1 MDDTVSTPQ
10 TRSTTI
16 SASKLTGRDSGG
28 SDLGGMGGES
38 KIAKLSRIL
47 RTTRVKVNDNEKATK
62 VNAEKITRIKNI
74 IQTNKKNVA
83 DQLKAQDNSA
93 VFTEIAGKVQ
103 SIADT
108 LEQQQ
113 KFDKGQATQSRQQ
126 QQKKKATAREKMLES
141 GGGALAAVKGTA
153 EKIASPMQGIFDKLF
168 NFITNVVLGRAIFKM
183 FEWFQDEENKKK
195 VDTIFRFIKD
205 WWPTL
210 LAGLILFGAA
220 LLGPAGLII
229 GITAL
234 AIGFIPKLVDATKQM
249 FGFGNDVEKGVKK
262 AESATK
268 DSEKKIGAPKDPNE
282 IPSPDLAE
290 IQQKTQELSGPGETP
305 EKPNGMVKG
314 GMVKGPGGIDNVP
327 AMLTAGEY
335 VISKGAVDKF
345 GSGMF
350 AALNAAGGGSGEPS
364 GGNYSTGGMV
374 FNLNPK
380 KTFNIASPRHY
391 KTGGFVS
398 PRYYKTGGLVTP
410 LKADHLYLKFAEGG
424 HVPAMSS
431 PDPVESTKTHEET
444 FLPFPEEDMKDSGA
458 TKLTSFGKPKSPSK
472 AVTNMVGQQQDGPL
486 MNFVKTVKNY
496 FVGSPDEAQGSSMQ
510 MSPTQNYKA
519 PRVDP
524 PMAKKSNVVI
534 APPQQGGG
542 DAGGGEQTLGSK
554 PPAFGARTSGSR
566 TKTQTLGVVV

>member
-103 SIADT
+103 SIAST

-141 GGGALAAVKGTA
+141 GGGALDAVKGTA
-153 EKIASPMQGIFDKLF
+153 EKIASPVKGMFDKLF

-183 FEWFQDEENKKK
+183 FEWFQDEENKGKIE
-195 VDTIFRFIKD
+195 TIFRFIKD

-210 LAGLILFGAA
+210 LAGLILFGGA

-234 AIGFIPKLVDATKQM
+234 AIGFIPKLVDATKKI
-249 FGFGNDVEKGVKK
+249 FGFGNDVEKGVKQ
-262 AESATK
+262 AETASK
-268 DSEKKIGAPKDPNE
+268 DSEKQIGGPQDPNE
-282 IPSPDLAE
+282 IPSPDLAA
-290 IQQKTQELSGPGETP
+290 IQQKTQELSEPGETP

-314 GMVKGPGGIDNVP
+314 GIVKGPGGIDNVP

-391 KTGGFVS
+391 KTGGFVA
-398 PRYYKTGGLVTP
+398 PRYYKTGGLVAP
-410 LKADHLYLKFAEGG
+410 LKAEHLYLKFAEGG
-424 HVPAMSS
+424 HVPEAAP
-431 PDPVESTKTHEET
+431 PDPVASTKTHEET
-444 FLPFPEEDMKDSGA
+444 FLPFPEEDMRDNGA
-458 TKLTSFGKPKSPSK
+458 TKLTSFGKPKAPSK
-472 AVTNMVGQQQDGPL
+472 AVTDMVGHQQDGPL

-496 FVGSPDEAQGSSMQ
+496 FVGSPDEGKGSSMQ

-519 PRVDP
+519 PKVDP

-534 APPQQGGG
+534 APSQQGGG
-542 DAGGGEQTLGSK
+542 DASGGEQTLGSK
-554 PPAFGARTSGSR
+554 PPAFSATTSGSR

>member
-16 SASKLTGRDSGG
+16 SASKLTGRDTGG

-47 RTTRVKVNDNEKATK
+47 RTTRVKVNENEKATK

-74 IQTNKKNVA
+74 IQANRKNVA
-83 DQLKAQDNSA
+83 DQLKTQDNSA

-103 SIADT
+103 SIAST

-126 QQKKKATAREKMLES
+126 QQKNKATAREKMLEA
-141 GGGALAAVKGTA
+141 GGGALDAVKGTA
-153 EKIASPMQGIFDKLF
+153 EKIASPVKGMFEKLF
-168 NFITNVVLGRAIFKM
+168 NFITNVVLGRAIFKT

-195 VDTIFRFIKD
+195 IETIFRFIKD

-210 LAGLILFGAA
+210 LAGLILFGGA

-234 AIGFIPKLVDATKQM
+234 AIGFIPKLVDATKKI
-249 FGFGNDVEKGVKK
+249 FGFGNDVEKGVKQ
-262 AESATK
+262 AETASK
-268 DSEKKIGAPKDPNE
+268 DSEKQIGGPQDPNE
-282 IPSPDLAE
+282 IPSPDLAA
-290 IQQKTQELSGPGETP
+290 IQQKTSELSEPGETSSTP
-305 EKPNGMVKG
+305 PVKMATG

-350 AALNAAGGGSGEPS
+350 AALNSAGGGSGQPT
-364 GGNYSTGGMV
+364 GGHYSTGGMV

-380 KTFNIASPRHY
+380 KTFNVA
-391 KTGGFVS
+391 S
-398 PRYYKTGGLVTP
+398 PRYYKTGGLVAP
-410 LKADHLYLKFAEGG
+410 LKAEHLYLKFAEGG
-424 HVPAMSS
+424 HVPGTTS
-431 PDPVESTKTHEET
+431 PDPIKSTKTHDET
-444 FLPFPEEDMKDSGA
+444 FLPFPDDMMGGGSNKLVSSGQP
-458 TKLTSFGKPKSPSK
+458 KPPSA
-472 AVTNMVGQQQDGPL
+472 AVVKMAEKQSENPL

-496 FVGSPDEAQGSSMQ
+496 FVGSPDEGTPMQ

-519 PRVDP
+519 PKVDP

-542 DAGGGEQTLGSK
+542 DASGGEQTLGSK

>member
-28 SDLGGMGGES
+28 SNLGGMGGES

-47 RTTRVKVNDNEKATK
+47 RTTRVKVNENEKTTK

-74 IQTNKKNVA
+74 IQANKKNVA
-83 DQLKAQDNSA
+83 DKLKTQDNSA

-103 SIADT
+103 SIANT

-113 KFDKGQATQSRQQ
+113 KSDKGQVTQNRQQ
-126 QQKKKATAREKMLES
+126 QQKKKATAREKMLEA
-141 GGGALAAVKGTA
+141 GGGALDAVKGTA
-153 EKIASPMQGIFDKLF
+153 EKIASPVKGMFEKLF
-168 NFITNVVLGRAIFKM
+168 NFIVNVVLGRAIFKM
-183 FEWFQDEENKKK
+183 FEWFQDDENKGKIE
-195 VDTIFRFIKD
+195 TIFRFIKD

-210 LAGLILFGAA
+210 LAGLILFGGA

-234 AIGFIPKLVDATKQM
+234 AIGFIPRLIDATKKI
-249 FGFGNDVEKGVKK
+249 FGFGNDVEKGVKEAK
-262 AESATK
+262 SATK
-268 DSEKKIGAPKDPNE
+268 NSEKKIGAPKDSNE
-282 IPSPDLAE
+282 IPSPDLAA
-290 IQQKTQELSGPGETP
+290 IQQKTSELSEPGETSSTP
-305 EKPNGMVKG
+305 PAKLATG

-350 AALNAAGGGSGEPS
+350 ASLNAAGGGSGQPT
-364 GGNYSTGGMV
+364 GGHYSTGGMA

-380 KTFNIASPRHY
+380 KTFNVASPRHY
-391 KTGGFVS
+391 KTGGFVT
-398 PRYYKTGGLVTP
+398 PRYYKTGGPVTP
-410 LKADHLYLKFAEGG
+410 LKAEHFYFKFAEGG
-424 HVPAMSS
+424 HVPKNL
-431 PDPVESTKTHEET
+431 PDPVE
-444 FLPFPEEDMKDSGA
+444 DMERPTLSD
-458 TKLTSFGKPKSPSK
+458 FGKPETPVINVIS
-472 AVTNMVGQQQDGPL
+472 MFGQKQIEPL
-486 MNFVKTVKNY
+486 INFAKTVRNY
-496 FVGSPDEAQGSSMQ
+496 FVGSPDKGQEHSMQ
-510 MSPTQNYKA
+510 MSSNQNYKA

-534 APPQQGGG
+534 AAPQQGGG
-542 DAGGGEQTLGSK
+542 DASGGEQTLGSK
-554 PPAFGARTSGSR
+554 PPAFSATTSGSR

>member
-38 KIAKLSRIL
+38 KIGKLSRIL
-47 RTTRVKVNDNEKATK
+47 RTTRVKVNENEKTTK

-74 IQTNKKNVA
+74 IQANRKNVA

-103 SIADT
+103 SIAST

-126 QQKKKATAREKMLES
+126 QQKKKATAREKMLET

-153 EKIASPMQGIFDKLF
+153 EKIASPIQGMFDKLF
-168 NFITNVVLGRAIFKM
+168 NFITNVVLGRAIFKT

-195 VDTIFRFIKD
+195 IETIFRFIKD

-210 LAGLILFGAA
+210 LAGLILFGGA

-234 AIGFIPKLVDATKQM
+234 AIGFIPRLVDATKKI
-249 FGFGNDVEKGVKK
+249 FGFGNDVEKGVKE
-262 AESATK
+262 AETASK
-268 DSEKKIGAPKDPNE
+268 DSEKKIGAPTDPNE
-282 IPSPDLAE
+282 IPSPDLAA
-290 IQQKTQELSGPGETP
+290 IQQKTQELSEPGETP
-305 EKPNGMVKG
+305 EKPPGYVKG
-314 GMVKGPGGIDNVP
+314 GVVKGPGGIDNVP

-364 GGNYSTGGMV
+364 SGNYSTGGMV
-374 FNLNPK
+374 FNLNPQ
-380 KTFNIASPRHY
+380 KTFNHTSRGSKKTISNSIVKHY
-391 KTGGFVS
+391 NS
-398 PRYYKTGGLVTP
+398 GGLVAP
-410 LKADHLYLKFAEGG
+410 LKAEHLYLKFAEGG
-424 HVPAMSS
+424 HVPGTTS
-431 PDPVESTKTHEET
+431 PDPIKSTKTHNET
-444 FLPFPEEDMKDSGA
+444 FLPFPDDMMGGGSNKLVSSGQP
-458 TKLTSFGKPKSPSK
+458 KPPSASVVK
-472 AVTNMVGQQQDGPL
+472 MAEKQSENPL

-496 FVGSPDEAQGSSMQ
+496 FVGSPDEGTPMQ
-510 MSPTQNYKA
+510 MSSSQNYKA

-524 PMAKKSNVVI
+524 PMAKKSSVVI

-542 DAGGGEQTLGSK
+542 DASGGEQTLGSK
-554 PPAFGARTSGSR
+554 PPAFSARTSGSR

>member
-103 SIADT
+103 SIAST

-126 QQKKKATAREKMLES
+126 QQKKKATAREKMLET

-153 EKIASPMQGIFDKLF
+153 EKIASPIQGMFDKLF
-168 NFITNVVLGRAIFKM
+168 NFITNVVLGRAIFKT

-195 VDTIFRFIKD
+195 IETIFRFIKD

-210 LAGLILFGAA
+210 LAGLILFGGA

-234 AIGFIPKLVDATKQM
+234 AIGFIPKLVDATKKI
-249 FGFGNDVEKGVKK
+249 FGFGNDVEKGVKE
-262 AESATK
+262 AETASK
-268 DSEKKIGAPKDPNE
+268 DSEKQIGGPQDPNE
-282 IPSPDLAE
+282 IPSPDLAA
-290 IQQKTQELSGPGETP
+290 IQQKTSELSEPGETP
-305 EKPNGMVKG
+305 STPPAKMATG

-364 GGNYSTGGMV
+364 SGNYSTGGMV
-374 FNLNPK
+374 FNLNPQ
-380 KTFNIASPRHY
+380 KTFNHTSRGSKKTISNSIVKHY
-391 KTGGFVS
+391 NS
-398 PRYYKTGGLVTP
+398 GGLVAP
-410 LKADHLYLKFAEGG
+410 LKAEHLYLKFAEGG
-424 HVPAMSS
+424 HVPGTTS
-431 PDPVESTKTHEET
+431 PDPIKSTKTHDET
-444 FLPFPEEDMKDSGA
+444 FLPFPDDMMGGGSNKLVSSGQP
-458 TKLTSFGKPKSPSK
+458 KPPSASVVK
-472 AVTNMVGQQQDGPL
+472 MAEKQSENPL

-496 FVGSPDEAQGSSMQ
+496 FVGSPDEGTPMQ
-510 MSPTQNYKA
+510 MSSTQNYKA

-524 PMAKKSNVVI
+524 PMAKKSSVVI

-554 PPAFGARTSGSR
+554 PPAFSARTSGSR

>member
-16 SASKLTGRDSGG
+16 SASKLMGKDSGG

-74 IQTNKKNVA
+74 IQANRKNVA
-83 DQLKAQDNSA
+83 DQLKTQDNSA

-103 SIADT
+103 SIAST

-126 QQKKKATAREKMLES
+126 QQKKKATAREKMLET

-153 EKIASPMQGIFDKLF
+153 EKIASPIQGMFDKLF
-168 NFITNVVLGRAIFKM
+168 NFITNVVLGRAIFKT

-195 VDTIFRFIKD
+195 IETIFRFIKD

-210 LAGLILFGAA
+210 LAGLILFGGA

-234 AIGFIPKLVDATKQM
+234 AIGFIPKLVDATKKI
-249 FGFGNDVEKGVKK
+249 FGFGNDVEKGVKA
-262 AESATK
+262 AETASK
-268 DSEKKIGAPKDPNE
+268 DSEKKIGGPQDPNE
-282 IPSPDLAE
+282 IPSPDLAA
-290 IQQKTQELSGPGETP
+290 IQQKTYELSEPGETP
-305 EKPNGMVKG
+305 STPPAKMATG

-350 AALNAAGGGSGEPS
+350 AALNAAGGGSGQPT

-380 KTFNIASPRHY
+380 KTFNVA
-391 KTGGFVS
+391 S
-398 PRYYKTGGLVTP
+398 PRYYKTGGLVAP
-410 LKADHLYLKFAEGG
+410 LKAEHLYLKFAEGG
-424 HVPAMSS
+424 HVPGTTS
-431 PDPVESTKTHEET
+431 PDPIKSTKTHDET
-444 FLPFPEEDMKDSGA
+444 FLPFPDDMMGGGSNKLVSSGQP
-458 TKLTSFGKPKSPSK
+458 KPPSA
-472 AVTNMVGQQQDGPL
+472 AVVKMAEKQSENPL

-496 FVGSPDEAQGSSMQ
+496 FVGSPDEGTPMQ

-519 PRVDP
+519 PKVDP

>member
-38 KIAKLSRIL
+38 KIGKLSRIL
-47 RTTRVKVNDNEKATK
+47 RTTRVKVNENEKTTK

-74 IQTNKKNVA
+74 IQANRKNVA

-103 SIADT
+103 SIAST

-141 GGGALAAVKGTA
+141 GGGALDAVKGTA
-153 EKIASPMQGIFDKLF
+153 EKIASPVKGMFEKLF

-183 FEWFQDEENKKK
+183 FEWFQDEENKGKIE
-195 VDTIFRFIKD
+195 TIFRFIKD

-210 LAGLILFGAA
+210 LAGLILFGGA

-234 AIGFIPKLVDATKQM
+234 AIGFIPKLVDATKKI
-249 FGFGNDVEKGVKK
+249 FGFGNDVEKGVKQ
-262 AESATK
+262 AETASK
-268 DSEKKIGAPKDPNE
+268 DSEKQIGGPQDPNE
-282 IPSPDLAE
+282 IPSPDLAA
-290 IQQKTQELSGPGETP
+290 IQQKTSELSEPGETSSTP
-305 EKPNGMVKG
+305 PAKLATG

-350 AALNAAGGGSGEPS
+350 AALNAAGGGSGQPT

-374 FNLNPK
+374 FNLNPQ
-380 KTFNIASPRHY
+380 KTFNHTSRGSKKTISNSVVKHY
-391 KTGGFVS
+391 NSGGLVT
-398 PRYYKTGGLVTP
+398 PRYYKTGGPVAP
-410 LKADHLYLKFAEGG
+410 LKAEHFYFKFAEGG
-424 HVPAMSS
+424 HVPENS
-431 PDPVESTKTHEET
+431 PDPVE
-444 FLPFPEEDMKDSGA
+444 DMERPALSD
-458 TKLTSFGKPKSPSK
+458 FGKPETP
-472 AVTNMVGQQQDGPL
+472 VINVINMLGQQQIEPL
-486 MNFVKTVKNY
+486 MNFAKTVRNY
-496 FVGSPDEAQGSSMQ
+496 FVGSPDKGQEHSMQ
-510 MSPTQNYKA
+510 MSSNQNYKA

-534 APPQQGGG
+534 AAPQQGGG
-542 DAGGGEQTLGSK
+542 DASGGEQTLGSK
-554 PPAFGARTSGSR
+554 PPAFSARTSGSR

>member
-16 SASKLTGRDSGG
+16 SASKLMGRDSGG

-47 RTTRVKVNDNEKATK
+47 RTTRVKVNENEKSTK

-74 IQTNKKNVA
+74 IQANRKNVA

-103 SIADT
+103 SIAST
-108 LEQQQ
+108 VEQQQ

-141 GGGALAAVKGTA
+141 GGGGALAAVKGTA
-153 EKIASPMQGIFDKLF
+153 EKIASPIRGMFDKLF
-168 NFITNVVLGRAIFKM
+168 NFITNVVLGRAIFKT
-183 FEWFQDEENKKK
+183 FEWFQDKENKKK
-195 VDTIFRFIKD
+195 IETIFRFIKD

-210 LAGLILFGAA
+210 LAGLILFGGA
-220 LLGPAGLII
+220 LLGPAGLIL

-234 AIGFIPKLVDATKQM
+234 AIGFIPKLVDATKKI
-249 FGFGNDVEKGVKK
+249 FGFGNDVEKGVKE
-262 AESATK
+262 AETASK
-268 DSEKKIGAPKDPNE
+268 DSEKKIGGPQDPNE
-282 IPSPDLAE
+282 IPSPDLAA
-290 IQQKTQELSGPGETP
+290 IQQKTQELSEPGETP
-305 EKPNGMVKG
+305 EKPPGYVKG
-314 GMVKGPGGIDNVP
+314 GVVKGPGGIDNVP

-380 KTFNIASPRHY
+380 KTFNHTSRGSKKTISNSVVKHY
-391 KTGGFVS
+391 NSGGLVT
-398 PRYYKTGGLVTP
+398 PRYYKTGGPVAP
-410 LKADHLYLKFAEGG
+410 LKAEHFYFKFAEGG
-424 HVPAMSS
+424 HVPENS
-431 PDPVESTKTHEET
+431 PDPVE
-444 FLPFPEEDMKDSGA
+444 DMERPALSD
-458 TKLTSFGKPKSPSK
+458 FGKPETP
-472 AVTNMVGQQQDGPL
+472 VINVINTLGQQQIEPL
-486 MNFVKTVKNY
+486 MNFAKTVRNY
-496 FVGSPDEAQGSSMQ
+496 FVGSPDKGQEHSMQ
-510 MSPTQNYKA
+510 MSSNQNYKA

-534 APPQQGGG
+534 AAPQQGGG
-542 DAGGGEQTLGSK
+542 DASGGEQTLGSK
-554 PPAFGARTSGSR
+554 PPAFSARTSGSR

>member
-47 RTTRVKVNDNEKATK
+47 RTTRVKVNELEKKQSDTDKK
-62 VNAEKITRIKNI
+62 VALNAEKITKIKNI
-74 IQTNKKNVA
+74 LKDHRKNVA

-103 SIADT
+103 SIAST

-126 QQKKKATAREKMLES
+126 QQKKKATAREKMLEA
-141 GGGALAAVKGTA
+141 GGGALGAVKGTA
-153 EKIASPMQGIFDKLF
+153 EKIASPVKGMFEKLF

-183 FEWFQDEENKKK
+183 FEWFQDKENKGKIE
-195 VDTIFRFIKD
+195 TIFRFIKD

-210 LAGLILFGAA
+210 LAGLILFGGA

-234 AIGFIPKLVDATKQM
+234 AIGFIPKLVDATKKI
-249 FGFGNDVEKGVKK
+249 FGFGNDVEKGVKQ
-262 AESATK
+262 AETASK
-268 DSEKKIGAPKDPNE
+268 DSEKKIGGPQDPNE
-282 IPSPDLAE
+282 IPSPDLAA
-290 IQQKTQELSGPGETP
+290 IQQKTSELSEPGETP
-305 EKPNGMVKG
+305 STPPAKMATG
-314 GMVKGPGGIDNVP
+314 GIVKGPGGIDNVP

-350 AALNAAGGGSGEPS
+350 AALNSAGGGSGQPT
-364 GGNYSTGGMV
+364 GGHYSTGGMV

-380 KTFNIASPRHY
+380 KTFNVA
-391 KTGGFVS
+391 S
-398 PRYYKTGGLVTP
+398 PRYYKTGGLVAP
-410 LKADHLYLKFAEGG
+410 LKAEHLYLKFAEGG
-424 HVPAMSS
+424 HVPGTTS
-431 PDPVESTKTHEET
+431 PDPIKSTKTHDET
-444 FLPFPEEDMKDSGA
+444 FLPFPDDMMGGGSNKLVSSGQP
-458 TKLTSFGKPKSPSK
+458 KPPSASVVK
-472 AVTNMVGQQQDGPL
+472 MAEKQSENPL

-496 FVGSPDEAQGSSMQ
+496 FVGSPDEGTPMQ

-519 PRVDP
+519 PKVDP

-534 APPQQGGG
+534 APSQQGGG

>member
-16 SASKLTGRDSGG
+16 SASKLMGRDSGG

-47 RTTRVKVNDNEKATK
+47 RTTRVKVNELEKKQKDTDKK
-62 VNAEKITRIKNI
+62 VALNAEKITKIKNI
-74 IQTNKKNVA
+74 LKDHRKNVA

-93 VFTEIAGKVQ
+93 VFTEIASKVQ
-103 SIADT
+103 SIAST

-113 KFDKGQATQSRQQ
+113 RFDRGQATQSRQQ
-126 QQKKKATAREKMLES
+126 QQKKKATAREKMLEA
-141 GGGALAAVKGTA
+141 GGGALDAVKGTA
-153 EKIASPMQGIFDKLF
+153 EKIASPVKGMFEKLF
-168 NFITNVVLGRAIFKM
+168 NFIVNVVLGRAIFKM
-183 FEWFQDEENKKK
+183 FEWFQDKENKGKI
-195 VDTIFRFIKD
+195 DTIFRFIKD

-210 LAGLILFGAA
+210 LAGLILFGGA

-234 AIGFIPKLVDATKQM
+234 AIGFIPRLVDATKKI
-249 FGFGNDVEKGVKK
+249 FGFGNDVEKGVKA
-262 AESATK
+262 AETASK
-268 DSEKKIGAPKDPNE
+268 NSEKKIGGPQDPNE

-290 IQQKTQELSGPGETP
+290 IQQKTYELSEPGETP
-305 EKPNGMVKG
+305 STPPAKMATG

-350 AALNAAGGGSGEPS
+350 AALNAAGGGSGQPT
-364 GGNYSTGGMV
+364 GGHYSTGGMV

-380 KTFNIASPRHY
+380 KTFNVA
-391 KTGGFVS
+391 S
-398 PRYYKTGGLVTP
+398 PRYYKTGGLVAP
-410 LKADHLYLKFAEGG
+410 LKAEHLYLKFAEGG
-424 HVPAMSS
+424 HVPGTTS
-431 PDPVESTKTHEET
+431 PDPIKSTKTHDET
-444 FLPFPEEDMKDSGA
+444 FLPFPDDMMGGGSNKLVSSGQP
-458 TKLTSFGKPKSPSK
+458 KPPSA
-472 AVTNMVGQQQDGPL
+472 AVVKMAEKQSENPL

-496 FVGSPDEAQGSSMQ
+496 FVGSPDEGTPMQ

-519 PRVDP
+519 PKVDP

-542 DAGGGEQTLGSK
+542 DASGGEQTLGSK

>member
-28 SDLGGMGGES
+28 SNLGGMGGES
-38 KIAKLSRIL
+38 KIGKLSRIL
-47 RTTRVKVNDNEKATK
+47 RTTRVKVNENEKATK

-74 IQTNKKNVA
+74 IQANRKNVA
-83 DQLKAQDNSA
+83 DKLKTQNNSV

-103 SIADT
+103 SIAST

-113 KFDKGQATQSRQQ
+113 KFDRGQATQSGQQ
-126 QQKKKATAREKMLES
+126 QQKKKATAREKMLEA
-141 GGGALAAVKGTA
+141 GGGALDAIKGTA
-153 EKIASPMQGIFDKLF
+153 EKIASPVKGMFEKLF
-168 NFITNVVLGRAIFKM
+168 NFIVNVVLGRAIFKM
-183 FEWFQDEENKKK
+183 FEWFQDDENKGKIES
-195 VDTIFRFIKD
+195 IFRFIKD

-210 LAGLILFGAA
+210 LAGLILFGGA

-234 AIGFIPKLVDATKQM
+234 AIGFIPKLVDATKKI
-249 FGFGNDVEKGVKK
+249 FGFGNDVEKGVKEAKK
-262 AESATK
+262 ATE
-268 DSEKKIGAPKDPNE
+268 DSEKKIGAPKDSNE
-282 IPSPDLAE
+282 IPSPDLAA
-290 IQQKTQELSGPGETP
+290 IQQKTSELSGPGETP
-305 EKPNGMVKG
+305 EKPPAKLATG

-350 AALNAAGGGSGEPS
+350 ASLNAAGGGSGQPT

-380 KTFNIASPRHY
+380 KTFNVASPRHY
-391 KTGGFVS
+391 KTGGFVT
-398 PRYYKTGGLVTP
+398 PRYYKTGGPVTP
-410 LKADHLYLKFAEGG
+410 LKAEHFYFKFAEGG
-424 HVPAMSS
+424 HVPKNL
-431 PDPVESTKTHEET
+431 PDPVE
-444 FLPFPEEDMKDSGA
+444 DMERPTLSD
-458 TKLTSFGKPKSPSK
+458 FGKPETPVINVIS
-472 AVTNMVGQQQDGPL
+472 MFGQKQIEPL
-486 MNFVKTVKNY
+486 INFAKTVRNY
-496 FVGSPDEAQGSSMQ
+496 FVGSPDNGQEHSMQ
-510 MSPTQNYKA
+510 MSSNQNYKA

-534 APPQQGGG
+534 AAPQQGGG
-542 DAGGGEQTLGSK
+542 DASGGEQTLGSK
-554 PPAFGARTSGSR
+554 PPAFSATTSGSR

>member
-83 DQLKAQDNSA
+83 DQLKSQDNSA

-113 KFDKGQATQSRQQ
+113 KFDRGQATQSRQQ

-141 GGGALAAVKGTA
+141 GGGALDAVKGTA
-153 EKIASPMQGIFDKLF
+153 EKIASPVKGMFEKLF
-168 NFITNVVLGRAIFKM
+168 NFIVNVVLGRAIFKM
-183 FEWFQDEENKKK
+183 FEWFQDKENKGKI
-195 VDTIFRFIKD
+195 DTIFRFIKD

-210 LAGLILFGAA
+210 LAGLILFGGA
-220 LLGPAGLII
+220 LLGPAGLIL
-229 GITAL
+229 GVTAL
-234 AIGFIPKLVDATKQM
+234 AIGFIPKLVDATKKI
-249 FGFGNDVEKGVKK
+249 FGFGNDVEKGVKE
-262 AESATK
+262 AETASK
-268 DSEKKIGAPKDPNE
+268 DSEKQIGGPQDPNE
-282 IPSPDLAE
+282 IPSPDLAA
-290 IQQKTQELSGPGETP
+290 IQQKTSELSEPGETSSTP
-305 EKPNGMVKG
+305 PAKLATG

-364 GGNYSTGGMV
+364 GGHYSTGGMV

-380 KTFNIASPRHY
+380 KTFNVA
-391 KTGGFVS
+391 S
-398 PRYYKTGGLVTP
+398 PRYYKTGGLVAP
-410 LKADHLYLKFAEGG
+410 LKAEHLYLKFAEGG
-424 HVPAMSS
+424 HVPGTTS
-431 PDPVESTKTHEET
+431 PDPIKSTKTHDET
-444 FLPFPEEDMKDSGA
+444 FLPFPDDMMGGGSNKLVSSGQP
-458 TKLTSFGKPKSPSK
+458 KPPSASVVK
-472 AVTNMVGQQQDGPL
+472 MAEKQSENPL

-496 FVGSPDEAQGSSMQ
+496 FVGSPDEGTPMQ

-519 PRVDP
+519 PKVDP

-534 APPQQGGG
+534 APPQQGGE

>member
-103 SIADT
+103 SIAST

-113 KFDKGQATQSRQQ
+113 KFDKGQATQDRQQ
-126 QQKKKATAREKMLES
+126 QQKKKATAREKMLEAG

-183 FEWFQDEENKKK
+183 FEWFQDEENKGKIE
-195 VDTIFRFIKD
+195 TIFRFIKD

-210 LAGLILFGAA
+210 LAGLILFGGA

-234 AIGFIPKLVDATKQM
+234 AIGFIPKLVDATKKI
-249 FGFGNDVEKGVKK
+249 FGFGNDVEKGVKE
-262 AESATK
+262 AETASK
-268 DSEKKIGAPKDPNE
+268 DSEKQIGGPQDPNE
-282 IPSPDLAE
+282 IPSPDLAA
-290 IQQKTQELSGPGETP
+290 IQQKTSELSEPGETSSTP
-305 EKPNGMVKG
+305 PAKMATG

-350 AALNAAGGGSGEPS
+350 AALNAAGGGSGKPT
-364 GGNYSTGGMV
+364 GGHYSTGGMV

-380 KTFNIASPRHY
+380 KTFNVA
-391 KTGGFVS
+391 S
-398 PRYYKTGGLVTP
+398 PRYYKTGGLVAP
-410 LKADHLYLKFAEGG
+410 LKAEHLYLKFAEGG
-424 HVPAMSS
+424 HVPGTTS
-431 PDPVESTKTHEET
+431 PDPIKSTKTHDET
-444 FLPFPEEDMKDSGA
+444 FLPFPDDMMGGGSNKLVSSGQP
-458 TKLTSFGKPKSPSK
+458 KPPSASVVK
-472 AVTNMVGQQQDGPL
+472 MAEKQSENPL

-496 FVGSPDEAQGSSMQ
+496 FVGSPDEGTPMQ

-519 PRVDP
+519 PKVDP

-554 PPAFGARTSGSR
+554 PPAFSATTSGSR

>member
-47 RTTRVKVNDNEKATK
+47 RTTRVKVNENEKTTK

-74 IQTNKKNVA
+74 IQANRKNVA

-103 SIADT
+103 SIAST

-126 QQKKKATAREKMLES
+126 QQKNKATSREKMLEA
-141 GGGALAAVKGTA
+141 GGGALDAVKGTA
-153 EKIASPMQGIFDKLF
+153 EKIASPVKGMFEKLF

-183 FEWFQDEENKKK
+183 FEWFQDEENKGKIE
-195 VDTIFRFIKD
+195 TIFRFIKD

-210 LAGLILFGAA
+210 LAGLILFGGA

-234 AIGFIPKLVDATKQM
+234 AIGFIPKLVDATKKI
-249 FGFGNDVEKGVKK
+249 FGFGNDVEKGVKE
-262 AESATK
+262 AETASK
-268 DSEKKIGAPKDPNE
+268 DSEKQIGGPQDPNE
-282 IPSPDLAE
+282 IPSPDLAA
-290 IQQKTQELSGPGETP
+290 IQQKTSELSEPGETSSTP
-305 EKPNGMVKG
+305 PAKMATG

-350 AALNAAGGGSGEPS
+350 AALNAAGGGSGKPT
-364 GGNYSTGGMV
+364 GGHYSTGGMV

-380 KTFNIASPRHY
+380 KTFNVA
-391 KTGGFVS
+391 S
-398 PRYYKTGGLVTP
+398 PRYYKTGGLVAP
-410 LKADHLYLKFAEGG
+410 LKAEHLYLKFAEGG
-424 HVPAMSS
+424 HVPGTTS
-431 PDPVESTKTHEET
+431 PDPIKSTKTHDET
-444 FLPFPEEDMKDSGA
+444 FLPFPDDMMGGGSNKLVSSGQP
-458 TKLTSFGKPKSPSK
+458 KPPSASVVK
-472 AVTNMVGQQQDGPL
+472 MAEKQSENPL

-496 FVGSPDEAQGSSMQ
+496 FVGSPDEGTPMQ

-519 PRVDP
+519 PKVDP

-566 TKTQTLGVVV
+566 TKTQTLGVLV

>member
-16 SASKLTGRDSGG
+16 SASKLMGRDSGG

-38 KIAKLSRIL
+38 KIGKLSRIL
-47 RTTRVKVNDNEKATK
+47 RTTRVKVNENEKTTK

-74 IQTNKKNVA
+74 IQANRKNVA
-83 DQLKAQDNSA
+83 DQLKTQDNSA

-126 QQKKKATAREKMLES
+126 QQKKKATAREKMLEA
-141 GGGALAAVKGTA
+141 GGGALDAVKGTA
-153 EKIASPMQGIFDKLF
+153 EKIASPVKGMFEKLF
-168 NFITNVVLGRAIFKM
+168 NFITNVVLGRAIFKT

-195 VDTIFRFIKD
+195 IETIFRFIKD

-210 LAGLILFGAA
+210 LAGLILFGGA

-234 AIGFIPKLVDATKQM
+234 AIGFIPKLVDATKKI
-249 FGFGNDVEKGVKK
+249 FGFGNDVEKGVKQ
-262 AESATK
+262 AETASK
-268 DSEKKIGAPKDPNE
+268 DSEKKIGGPQDPNE
-282 IPSPDLAE
+282 IPSPDLAA
-290 IQQKTQELSGPGETP
+290 IQQKTSELSEPGETSSTP
-305 EKPNGMVKG
+305 PAKMATG

-350 AALNAAGGGSGEPS
+350 AALNAAGGGSGKPT
-364 GGNYSTGGMV
+364 GGHYSTGGMV

-380 KTFNIASPRHY
+380 KTFNVA
-391 KTGGFVS
+391 S
-398 PRYYKTGGLVTP
+398 PRYYKTGGLVAP
-410 LKADHLYLKFAEGG
+410 LKAEHLYLKFAEGG
-424 HVPAMSS
+424 HVPGTTS
-431 PDPVESTKTHEET
+431 PDPIKSTKTHDET
-444 FLPFPEEDMKDSGA
+444 FLPFPDDMMGGGSNKLVSSGQA
-458 TKLTSFGKPKSPSK
+458 KPPSASVVK
-472 AVTNMVGQQQDGPL
+472 MAEKQSENPL

-496 FVGSPDEAQGSSMQ
+496 FVGSPDEGTPMQ

-519 PRVDP
+519 PKVDP

-554 PPAFGARTSGSR
+554 PPAFSATTSGSR

>member
-47 RTTRVKVNDNEKATK
+47 RTTRVKVNDNEKSTK

-83 DQLKAQDNSA
+83 DQLKSQDNSA

-103 SIADT
+103 SIAST

-141 GGGALAAVKGTA
+141 GGGALDAVKGTA
-153 EKIASPMQGIFDKLF
+153 EKIASPVKGMFEKLF

-183 FEWFQDEENKKK
+183 FEWFQDEENKGKIE
-195 VDTIFRFIKD
+195 TIFRFIKD

-234 AIGFIPKLVDATKQM
+234 AIGFIPKLVDATKKI
-249 FGFGNDVEKGVKK
+249 FGFGNDVEKGVKE
-262 AESATK
+262 AETASK
-268 DSEKKIGAPKDPNE
+268 DSEKKIGGPQDPNE
-282 IPSPDLAE
+282 IPSPDLAA
-290 IQQKTQELSGPGETP
+290 IQQKTQELSEPGETP
-305 EKPNGMVKG
+305 STPPAKMATG

-350 AALNAAGGGSGEPS
+350 AALNAAGGGSGKPS

-380 KTFNIASPRHY
+380 KTFNVA
-391 KTGGFVS
+391 S
-398 PRYYKTGGLVTP
+398 PRYYKTGGLVAP
-410 LKADHLYLKFAEGG
+410 LKAEHLYLKFAEGG
-424 HVPAMSS
+424 HVPGTTS
-431 PDPVESTKTHEET
+431 PDPIKSTKTHDET
-444 FLPFPEEDMKDSGA
+444 FLPFPDDMMGSGSN
-458 TKLTSFGKPKSPSK
+458 KLVSSGQPKPPSASVVK
-472 AVTNMVGQQQDGPL
+472 MAKKQSENPL

-496 FVGSPDEAQGSSMQ
+496 FVGSPDEGTPMQ

-519 PRVDP
+519 PKVDP

>member
-28 SDLGGMGGES
+28 SNLGGMGGES

-47 RTTRVKVNDNEKATK
+47 RTTRVKVNENEKTTK

-74 IQTNKKNVA
+74 IQANKKNVA
-83 DQLKAQDNSA
+83 DKLKTQDNSA

-103 SIADT
+103 SIANT

-113 KFDKGQATQSRQQ
+113 KFDKGQVTQNRQQ
-126 QQKKKATAREKMLES
+126 QQKKKATAREKMLEA
-141 GGGALAAVKGTA
+141 GGGALDAVKGTA
-153 EKIASPMQGIFDKLF
+153 EKIASPVKGMFEKLF
-168 NFITNVVLGRAIFKM
+168 NFIVNVVLGRAIFKM
-183 FEWFQDEENKKK
+183 FEWFQDDENKGKIE
-195 VDTIFRFIKD
+195 TIFRFIKD

-210 LAGLILFGAA
+210 LAGLILFGGA

-234 AIGFIPKLVDATKQM
+234 AIGFIPRLIDATKKI
-249 FGFGNDVEKGVKK
+249 FGFGNDVEKGVKE

-268 DSEKKIGAPKDPNE
+268 NSEKKIGAPKDSNE
-282 IPSPDLAE
+282 IPSPDLAA
-290 IQQKTQELSGPGETP
+290 IQQKASKLSEPGETSA
-305 EKPNGMVKG
+305 KPPAKLATG

-350 AALNAAGGGSGEPS
+350 ASLNAAGGGSGQPT
-364 GGNYSTGGMV
+364 GGHYSTGGMA

-380 KTFNIASPRHY
+380 KTFNVA
-391 KTGGFVS
+391 S
-398 PRYYKTGGLVTP
+398 PRYYKTGGLRCSKTGGFVTPRYYKTGGPVTP
-410 LKADHLYLKFAEGG
+410 LKAEHFYFKFAEGG
-424 HVPAMSS
+424 HVPKNS
-431 PDPVESTKTHEET
+431 PDPVE
-444 FLPFPEEDMKDSGA
+444 DMERPTLSD
-458 TKLTSFGKPKSPSK
+458 FGKPETPVINVIS
-472 AVTNMVGQQQDGPL
+472 MFGQKQIEPL
-486 MNFVKTVKNY
+486 INFAKTVRNY
-496 FVGSPDEAQGSSMQ
+496 FVGSPDKGQEHSMQ
-510 MSPTQNYKA
+510 MSSNQNYKA

-534 APPQQGGG
+534 AAPQQGGG
-542 DAGGGEQTLGSK
+542 DASGGEQTLGSK
-554 PPAFGARTSGSR
+554 PPAFSATTSGSR

>member
-16 SASKLTGRDSGG
+16 SASKLMGRDSSG

-38 KIAKLSRIL
+38 KIGKLSRIL
-47 RTTRVKVNDNEKATK
+47 RTTRVKVNENEKSTK

-74 IQTNKKNVA
+74 IQANRKNVA

-103 SIADT
+103 SIAST

-113 KFDKGQATQSRQQ
+113 KFDKGQVTQSRQQ
-126 QQKKKATAREKMLES
+126 QQKKKATAREKMLET

-153 EKIASPMQGIFDKLF
+153 EKIASPIQGMFDKLF
-168 NFITNVVLGRAIFKM
+168 NFITNVVLGRAIFKT

-195 VDTIFRFIKD
+195 IETIFRFIKD

-210 LAGLILFGAA
+210 LAGLILFGGA

-234 AIGFIPKLVDATKQM
+234 AIGFIPRLVDATKKI
-249 FGFGNDVEKGVKK
+249 FGFGNDVEKGVKE
-262 AESATK
+262 AETASK
-268 DSEKKIGAPKDPNE
+268 DSEKKIGAPTDPNE
-282 IPSPDLAE
+282 IPSPDLAA
-290 IQQKTQELSGPGETP
+290 IQQKTQELSEPGETP
-305 EKPNGMVKG
+305 EKPPGYVKG
-314 GMVKGPGGIDNVP
+314 GVVKGPGGIDNVP

-374 FNLNPK
+374 FNLNPQ
-380 KTFNIASPRHY
+380 KTFNHTSRGSKKTISNSVVKHY
-391 KTGGFVS
+391 NSGGLVT
-398 PRYYKTGGLVTP
+398 PRYYKTGGHVAP
-410 LKADHLYLKFAEGG
+410 LKAEPLK
-424 HVPAMSS
+424 SS
-431 PDPVESTKTHEET
+431 LLTTDIPS
-444 FLPFPEEDMKDSGA
+444 FP
-458 TKLTSFGKPKSPSK
+458 
-472 AVTNMVGQQQDGPL
+472 
-486 MNFVKTVKNY
+486 
-496 FVGSPDEAQGSSMQ
+496 
-510 MSPTQNYKA
+510 
-519 PRVDP
+519 R
-524 PMAKKSNVVI
+524 
-534 APPQQGGG
+534 
-542 DAGGGEQTLGSK
+542 
-554 PPAFGARTSGSR
+554 
-566 TKTQTLGVVV
+566 

>member
-16 SASKLTGRDSGG
+16 SASKLMGRDSSG

-38 KIAKLSRIL
+38 KIGKLSRIL
-47 RTTRVKVNDNEKATK
+47 RTTRVKVNENEKTTK

-74 IQTNKKNVA
+74 IQANRKNVA

-103 SIADT
+103 SIAST

-126 QQKKKATAREKMLES
+126 QQKKKATAREKMLEA
-141 GGGALAAVKGTA
+141 GGGALDAVKGTA
-153 EKIASPMQGIFDKLF
+153 EKIASPVKGMFEKLF

-183 FEWFQDEENKKK
+183 FEWFQDEENKGKIE
-195 VDTIFRFIKD
+195 TIFRFIKD

-210 LAGLILFGAA
+210 LAGLILFGGA

-234 AIGFIPKLVDATKQM
+234 AIGFIPKLVDATKKI
-249 FGFGNDVEKGVKK
+249 FGFGNDVEKGVKQ
-262 AESATK
+262 AETASK
-268 DSEKKIGAPKDPNE
+268 DSEKQIGGPQDPNE
-282 IPSPDLAE
+282 IPSPDLAA
-290 IQQKTQELSGPGETP
+290 IQQKTSELSEPGETP
-305 EKPNGMVKG
+305 EKPNGYFKG

-350 AALNAAGGGSGEPS
+350 SALNAAGGGSGQPT
-364 GGNYSTGGMV
+364 GGHYSTGGMV

-380 KTFNIASPRHY
+380 KTFNVA
-391 KTGGFVS
+391 S
-398 PRYYKTGGLVTP
+398 PRYYKTGGLVAP
-410 LKADHLYLKFAEGG
+410 LKAEHLYLKFAEGG
-424 HVPAMSS
+424 HVPGTTS
-431 PDPVESTKTHEET
+431 PDPIKSTKTHDET
-444 FLPFPEEDMKDSGA
+444 FLPFPDDMMGGGSNKLVSSGQP
-458 TKLTSFGKPKSPSK
+458 KPPSA
-472 AVTNMVGQQQDGPL
+472 AVVKMAEKQSENPL

-496 FVGSPDEAQGSSMQ
+496 FVGSPDEGTPMQ

-519 PRVDP
+519 PKVDP

-554 PPAFGARTSGSR
+554 PPAFSATTSGSR

>member
-103 SIADT
+103 SIAST

-126 QQKKKATAREKMLES
+126 QQKKKATAREKMLEA
-141 GGGALAAVKGTA
+141 GGGALDAVKGTA
-153 EKIASPMQGIFDKLF
+153 EKIASPVKGMFEKLF

-183 FEWFQDEENKKK
+183 FEWFQDKENKKK
-195 VDTIFRFIKD
+195 IETIFRFIKD

-210 LAGLILFGAA
+210 LAGLILFGGA
-220 LLGPAGLII
+220 LLGPAGLIL
-229 GITAL
+229 GVTAL
-234 AIGFIPKLVDATKQM
+234 AIGFIPKLVDATKKI
-249 FGFGNDVEKGVKK
+249 FGFGNDVEKGVKE
-262 AESATK
+262 AETASK
-268 DSEKKIGAPKDPNE
+268 DSEKQIGGPQDPNE
-282 IPSPDLAE
+282 IPSPDLAA
-290 IQQKTQELSGPGETP
+290 IQQKTSELSEPGETSSTP
-305 EKPNGMVKG
+305 PAKLAKG

-350 AALNAAGGGSGEPS
+350 AALNAAGGGSGKPT
-364 GGNYSTGGMV
+364 GGHYSTGGMV

-380 KTFNIASPRHY
+380 KTFNVA
-391 KTGGFVS
+391 S
-398 PRYYKTGGLVTP
+398 PRYYKTGGLVAP
-410 LKADHLYLKFAEGG
+410 LKAEHLYLKFAEGG
-424 HVPAMSS
+424 HVPGTTS
-431 PDPVESTKTHEET
+431 PDPIKSTKTHDET
-444 FLPFPEEDMKDSGA
+444 FLPFPDDMMGGGSNKLVSSGQP
-458 TKLTSFGKPKSPSK
+458 KPPSASVVK
-472 AVTNMVGQQQDGPL
+472 MAEKQSENPL

-496 FVGSPDEAQGSSMQ
+496 FVGSPDEGTPMQ

-519 PRVDP
+519 PKVDP

-554 PPAFGARTSGSR
+554 PPAFNARTSGSR

>member
-16 SASKLTGRDSGG
+16 SASKLMGRDSGG

-47 RTTRVKVNDNEKATK
+47 RTTRVKVNENEKSTK

-74 IQTNKKNVA
+74 IQANRKNVA

-103 SIADT
+103 SIAST

-141 GGGALAAVKGTA
+141 GGGALDAVKGTA
-153 EKIASPMQGIFDKLF
+153 EKIASPVKGMFEKLF

-183 FEWFQDEENKKK
+183 FEWFQDKENKKK
-195 VDTIFRFIKD
+195 IETIFRFIKD

-210 LAGLILFGAA
+210 LAGLILFGGA

-234 AIGFIPKLVDATKQM
+234 AIGFIPKLVDATKKI
-249 FGFGNDVEKGVKK
+249 FGFGNDVEKGVKQ
-262 AESATK
+262 AETASK
-268 DSEKKIGAPKDPNE
+268 DSEKQIGGPQDPNE
-282 IPSPDLAE
+282 IPSPDLAA
-290 IQQKTQELSGPGETP
+290 IQQKTQELSEPGETP

-314 GMVKGPGGIDNVP
+314 GIVKGPGGIDNVP

-380 KTFNIASPRHY
+380 KTFNHTSRGSKKTISNSVVKHY
-391 KTGGFVS
+391 NSGGLVT
-398 PRYYKTGGLVTP
+398 PRYYKTGGPVAP
-410 LKADHLYLKFAEGG
+410 LKAEHFYFKFAEGG
-424 HVPAMSS
+424 HVPENS
-431 PDPVESTKTHEET
+431 PDPVE
-444 FLPFPEEDMKDSGA
+444 DMERPALSD
-458 TKLTSFGKPKSPSK
+458 FGKPETP
-472 AVTNMVGQQQDGPL
+472 VINVINTLGQQQIEPL
-486 MNFVKTVKNY
+486 MNFAKTVRNY
-496 FVGSPDEAQGSSMQ
+496 FVGSPDKGQEHSMQ
-510 MSPTQNYKA
+510 MSSNQNYKA

-534 APPQQGGG
+534 AAPQQGGG
-542 DAGGGEQTLGSK
+542 DASGGEQTLGSK
-554 PPAFGARTSGSR
+554 PPAFSARTSGSR

>member
-74 IQTNKKNVA
+74 IQANRKNVA

-103 SIADT
+103 SIAST

-126 QQKKKATAREKMLES
+126 QQKKKATAREKMLET

-153 EKIASPMQGIFDKLF
+153 EKIASPIQGMFDKLF
-168 NFITNVVLGRAIFKM
+168 NFITNVVLGRAIFKT

-195 VDTIFRFIKD
+195 IETIFRFIKD

-210 LAGLILFGAA
+210 LAGLILFGGA

-234 AIGFIPKLVDATKQM
+234 AIGFIPRLVDATKKI
-249 FGFGNDVEKGVKK
+249 FGFGNDVEKGVKE
-262 AESATK
+262 AETASK
-268 DSEKKIGAPKDPNE
+268 DSEKQIGGPQDPNE
-282 IPSPDLAE
+282 IPSPDLAA
-290 IQQKTQELSGPGETP
+290 IQQKTQELSEPGETP
-305 EKPNGMVKG
+305 EKPSGMVKG

-391 KTGGFVS
+391 KTGGLVT
-398 PRYYKTGGLVTP
+398 PRYYKTGGPVAP
-410 LKADHLYLKFAEGG
+410 LKAEHFYFKFAEGG
-424 HVPAMSS
+424 HVPENS
-431 PDPVESTKTHEET
+431 PDPVE
-444 FLPFPEEDMKDSGA
+444 DMERPALSD
-458 TKLTSFGKPKSPSK
+458 FGKPETP
-472 AVTNMVGQQQDGPL
+472 VINVINTLGQQQIEPL
-486 MNFVKTVKNY
+486 MNFAKTVRNY
-496 FVGSPDEAQGSSMQ
+496 FVGSPDKGQEHSMQ
-510 MSPTQNYKA
+510 MSSNQNYKA

-524 PMAKKSNVVI
+524 PMTKKSNVVI
-534 APPQQGGG
+534 AAPQQGGG
-542 DAGGGEQTLGSK
+542 DASGGEQNLGSK
-554 PPAFGARTSGSR
+554 PPTFSARTSGSR

>member
-16 SASKLTGRDSGG
+16 SASKLTGRDTGG

-47 RTTRVKVNDNEKATK
+47 RTTRVKVNENEKTTK

-74 IQTNKKNVA
+74 IQANRKNVA
-83 DQLKAQDNSA
+83 DQLKAQDNST

-103 SIADT
+103 SIAST

-126 QQKKKATAREKMLES
+126 QQKSKATAREKMLES

-153 EKIASPMQGIFDKLF
+153 EKIASPIRGMFDKLF
-168 NFITNVVLGRAIFKM
+168 NFITNVVLGRAIFKT

-195 VDTIFRFIKD
+195 IETIFRFIKD

-210 LAGLILFGAA
+210 LAGLILFGGA

-234 AIGFIPKLVDATKQM
+234 AIGFIPKLVDATKKI
-249 FGFGNDVEKGVKK
+249 FGFGNDVEKGVKQ
-262 AESATK
+262 AETASK
-268 DSEKKIGAPKDPNE
+268 DSEKQIGGPQDPNE
-282 IPSPDLAE
+282 IPSPDLAA
-290 IQQKTQELSGPGETP
+290 IQQKTSELSEPGETP
-305 EKPNGMVKG
+305 STPPAKMATG

-350 AALNAAGGGSGEPS
+350 AALNAAGGGSGQPT
-364 GGNYSTGGMV
+364 GGHYSTGGMV

-380 KTFNIASPRHY
+380 KTFNVA
-391 KTGGFVS
+391 S
-398 PRYYKTGGLVTP
+398 PRYYKTGGLVAP
-410 LKADHLYLKFAEGG
+410 LKAEHLYLKFAEGG
-424 HVPAMSS
+424 HVPGTTS
-431 PDPVESTKTHEET
+431 PDPIKSTKTHDET
-444 FLPFPEEDMKDSGA
+444 FLPFPDDMMRGGSNKLVSSGQP
-458 TKLTSFGKPKSPSK
+458 KPPSASVVK
-472 AVTNMVGQQQDGPL
+472 MAEKQSENPL

-496 FVGSPDEAQGSSMQ
+496 FVGSPDEGTPMQ

-519 PRVDP
+519 PKVDP
-524 PMAKKSNVVI
+524 PMAKKSSVVI
-534 APPQQGGG
+534 APSQQGGG
-542 DAGGGEQTLGSK
+542 DASGGEQNLGSK
-554 PPAFGARTSGSR
+554 PPAFSARTSGSR